1 MNGNLRVTQCRGC
14 GANIV
19 FIKSV
24 AGKTIPCNAEEIA
37 YVQKADGDLKIV
49 TPNGEVL
56 SGSVPDDPQKATGIG
71 YISHFATCPA
81 ADSFRKARK
90 SDRKKVRE

>member
-1 MNGNLRVTQCRGC
+1 MTISKCRGC

-24 AGKTIPCNAEEIA
+24 AGKTIPCNAEQISYE
-37 YVQKADGDLKIV
+37 QKAGGDLKIV
-49 TPNGEVL
+49 TPNGEVI
-56 SGSVPDDPQKATGIG
+56 SGCIPEDPQKATGIG